1 MLLRVLT
8 LKSILAAIDQSRHAD
23 AVVNRSVELA
33 SLFNCDLTIMSAVGS
48 DPTRIVTIPEER
60 EQVGKMHREL
70 IYKHFPSKDLSV
82 ESKKPDE
89 VVYRRA
95 SKGPRVVSRILTG
108 NPVDMICSYADELKA
123 DLVVVGNRGLGSVGS
138 LVLGSVSEKVVRKC
152 SHSVLVVKGDQL
164 GGSDWEAV
172 SSSQSH
178 QQRVGQRI

>member
-1 MLLRVLT
+1 MMT
-8 LKSILAAIDQSRHAD
+8 MKSILAAIDQSRHAD
-23 AVVNRSVELA
+23 AVVSQAVELA

-60 EQVGKMHREL
+60 EQVAKLHREL
-70 IYKHFPSKDLSV
+70 IYKHFTSKDLSV

-89 VVYRRA
+89 IVYRRA
-95 SKGPRVVSRILTG
+95 SKGSRIVSRILTG
-108 NPVDMICSYADELKA
+108 NPVDMICGYANELRA
-123 DLVVVGNRGLGSVGS
+123 DLVVLGNRGLGSVGS

-152 SHSVLVVKGDQL
+152 SHSVLVVKADQQ
-164 GGSDWEAV
+164 GGPDWETV